1 MRVLDPFCGTATTAL
16 SAAYHGHGG
25 VTTEIN
31 PFLVW
36 LGQAKTAQYSDAL
49 IASTRRACARVVES
63 VKCKAIEPVK
73 APHIHNIE
81 RWWREETLEFLCALR
96 SGIEVESRAS
106 IGASPW
112 SHKPCK
118 HQGNH
123 GATKKP
129 SPEDWNNGKTDDA
142 HRLAARRCSN
152 GSHWRK
158 RWRGHAQHV
167 KKQSREH
174 GNRLRQQPG
183 RASHAT
189 GVSCHVVRDE
199 WGAAAEPGLQGAGH
213 GNAYRED
220 AGTAAGEDKGSGNK
234 GTALPGGSGH
244 WPVTRTG
251 SVEKVSPSVAAPFG
265 RGKLLNTVR
274 QGRSIVRQAP
284 LRNPHGGTS
293 GQGETIA

>member
-1 MRVLDPFCGTATTAL
+1 MVARRNAGISVC
-16 SAAYHGHGG
+16 AAIRH
-25 VTTEIN
+25 
-31 PFLVW
+31 
-36 LGQAKTAQYSDAL
+36 
-49 IASTRRACARVVES
+49 
-63 VKCKAIEPVK
+63 
-73 APHIHNIE
+73 
-81 RWWREETLEFLCALR
+81 R
-96 SGIEVESRAS
+96 SGEQSEHRRVTLVAQ
-106 IGASPW
+106 AMQA
-112 SHKPCK
+112 
-118 HQGNH
+118 QGNH

-167 KKQSREH
+167 KKQSVSTEIAFD
-174 GNRLRQQPG
+174 GNRVGHRTQ
-183 RASHAT
+183 RVFHAT
-189 GVSCHVVRDE
+189 WCEMNGERLLNLVFRGRDME
-199 WGAAAEPGLQGAGH
+199 ARIERTRARLPE
-213 GNAYRED
+213 
-220 AGTAAGEDKGSGNK
+220 EDKGSGNK